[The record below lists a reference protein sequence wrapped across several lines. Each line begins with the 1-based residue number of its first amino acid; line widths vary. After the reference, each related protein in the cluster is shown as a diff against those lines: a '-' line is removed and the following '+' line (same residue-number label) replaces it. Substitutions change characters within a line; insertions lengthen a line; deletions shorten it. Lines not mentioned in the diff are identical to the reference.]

1 MGEQSDY
8 GATTLRYFGSQMKL
22 FRRRAG
28 LSRAELGD
36 RIGYSE
42 ATVASVEQGR
52 RMPQQEFVDQ
62 VDETLG
68 VGGVLRA
75 GMPYLLQ
82 SRYPTWFRDFA
93 LLEAEAVSLYSY
105 ENHVI
110 PGLLQTEGYARAVI
124 SADCPPPDDE
134 SIESG
139 VTARLDR
146 QRLLSRK
153 PAPILGFVIEEV
165 VLRRPIGGKE
175 TLRAQ
180 LRHLLECAD
189 MRNVSLQIMP
199 TMRETHTG
207 LDGPM
212 VLLETQEERSLAYV
226 EGQGGSFL
234 VSQRKE
240 VNKMARRYGIIRAQ
254 ALSPEDSAALIEQA
268 AEDL

>member
-68 VGGVLRA
+68 AGGVLRA

-105 ENHVI
+105 ENHAV
-110 PGLLQTEGYARAVI
+110 PGLLQTEEHVREVI
-124 SADCPPPDDE
+124 SARCPPLDNE
-134 SIESG
+134 EIENR
-139 VTARLDR
+139 VAARVDR
-146 QRLLSRK
+146 QGLLNRS
-153 PAPILGFVIEEV
+153 PACVLGFVIEEV
-165 VLRRPIGGKE
+165 VLRRPIGGRNVHK
-175 TLRAQ
+175 RQ
-180 LRHLLECAD
+180 LRRLLECAE
-189 MRNVSLQIMP
+189 MRNVSVQVMP
-199 TMRETHTG
+199 TSRETHMG
-207 LDGPM
+207 LDGPF
-212 VLLETQEERSLAYV
+212 VLLETPDGRNLAYA
-226 EGQGGSFL
+226 EGQSGSFL
-234 VSQRKE
+234 VSDRKR
-240 VNKMARRYGIIRAQ
+240 VSVLAQRYGIIRAQ
-254 ALSPEDSAALIEQA
+254 ALSPEESAHLIEQA
-268 AEDL
+268 AGDL